1 MIDNFEESALAKE
14 FVFFFLEVFAERIEL
29 VSTDDS
35 AEGGKQDRV
44 LARFVW
50 VIHADELTNRINKFS
65 SIIRILECLIRREM
79 HRDVSQPPSGLML
92 LQKHVHKI
100 D

>member
-1 MIDNFEESALAKE
+1 MRAH
-14 FVFFFLEVFAERIEL
+14 
-29 VSTDDS
+29 DS
-35 AEGGKQDRV
+35 AKSRKQHCV

-50 VIHADELTNRINKFS
+50 VIHADELTHRINKFS